1 VKLSSV
7 VRTVLVV
14 AALNVASFP
23 AMANLMTMDGPN
35 TMSDGSAGSWYDL
48 ESSFFG
54 FGSLIAGPYGGANIL
69 YTDDPNTTT
78 NVTVT
83 SVYILFS
90 ADGLSGNDGSPLN
103 IGGTPDTTDADA
115 SSACNVVGTPQFGPS
130 VVTSITCQ
138 FADPTF
144 IPTAEGFSNNETSW
158 YAVID
163 LGDGSGLP
171 RSPDSIQLTLLSG
184 TSSVPEPGT
193 IGLCLLGLG
202 TIIRVCRAKGKK
214 R

>member
-1 VKLSSV
+1 MKFSSA
-7 VRTVLVV
+7 VRTILVV
-14 AALNVASFP
+14 AALTVTSFP
-23 AMANLMTMDGPN
+23 ALANLMTSDGPN

-54 FGSLIAGPYGGANIL
+54 FGSVIAGPYGGANIL
-69 YTDDPNTTT
+69 FTDDPTTMT
-78 NVTVT
+78 DVTVT

-90 ADGLSGNDGSPLN
+90 ADGLESGPLN
-103 IGGTPDTTDADA
+103 GGGTPDTVVADA
-115 SSACNVVGTPQFGPS
+115 SSACNVVGTPLFGPS
-130 VVTSITCQ
+130 VMTSITCT

-184 TSSVPEPGT
+184 SSSVPEPGT

-202 TIIRVCRAKGKK
+202 TMIRVYRAKREK

>member
-1 VKLSSV
+1 MKLSSV

-14 AALNVASFP
+14 AGLNVASFP
-23 AMANLMTMDGPN
+23 ALANLMTMDGPN

-69 YTDDPNTTT
+69 FTDDPNTTT

-90 ADGLSGNDGSPLN
+90 ADGLEGGPLN
-103 IGGTPDTTDADA
+103 DSGTPDTVNADA

-130 VVTSITCQ
+130 VMTSITCQ

-144 IPTAEGFSNNETSW
+144 IPTTEGFSNNETSW

-184 TSSVPEPGT
+184 GTSSVPEPGT